1 MKKKNRILKLMAAML
16 LAGTLSLNAQNI
28 SFNNERVTLK
38 QAFEKI
44 ESVSNYKIAYN
55 SSQIDVNKQVVLNQ
69 KNKSVLDV
77 MKELLKDTDCT
88 YEVKGL
94 QIVIVPKKSQEQANK
109 ISVTGTVVDELGEPV
124 IGASVMEKGT
134 TNGVVTDYDGNFTLS
149 VPAKATIV
157 VSYIIKTYKS
167 ILKA

>member
-69 KNKSVLDV
+69 KNKSVLEV
-77 MKELLKDTDCT
+77 IKELLKGTDYS
-88 YEVKGL
+88 YEVKDY
-94 QIVIVPKKSQEQANK
+94 QIVIVPKKSQANT
-109 ISVTGTVVDELGEPV
+109 IAVTGNVKDEKRNNQRCGYRL
-124 IGASVMEKGT
+124 
-134 TNGVVTDYDGNFTLS
+134 
-149 VPAKATIV
+149 
-157 VSYIIKTYKS
+157 
-167 ILKA
+167 

>member
-16 LAGTLSLNAQNI
+16 LAGSLSLNAQNV

-69 KNKSVLDV
+69 KNERSA
-77 MKELLKDTDCT
+77 EGHRLLLRSEGSANCHC
-88 YEVKGL
+88 
-94 QIVIVPKKSQEQANK
+94 SQEG
-109 ISVTGTVVDELGEPV
+109 TGAGKHDFCDWNR
-124 IGASVMEKGT
+124 SR
-134 TNGVVTDYDGNFTLS
+134 
-149 VPAKATIV
+149 
-157 VSYIIKTYKS
+157 
-167 ILKA
+167 